1 MNGPK
6 LALCLLLKNKMIG
19 FMFFFSTQTI
29 CNVVAALVTMEK
41 CTYLL
46 KGTEIYLCA
55 IYIFLEIIIVSSLP
69 L

>member
-6 LALCLLLKNKMIG
+6 LALCLQLKNKMIG
-19 FMFFFSTQTI
+19 FMFFSTQTI

-46 KGTEIYLCA
+46 KGTEIYLCV